1 MDTSIRHE
9 TARRETR
16 DMDSIPRP
24 EVPCPVSKKTIAF
37 KTLGCRVN
45 LYETDALAS
54 RFKAAGYDVAD
65 SNADANVFIVNTCTV
80 TNQSDQKCRQA
91 IHQIRR
97 KHPEALIVVTG
108 CMVNHRK
115 EELLQSGIADYVI
128 DNERKSALFDIIDE
142 HFRIGRSDPEGYDR
156 DLFSYQPAFDTFHTR
171 SLIKI
176 HDGCNNFCSYC
187 IIPMVRGRATS
198 RPAEDIYNNVREVV
212 AHGFKEIVLTGVNMG
227 RYQFEDTNF
236 EQLVENILNIDGDFR
251 VRVSSIEPDQ
261 FSDRFLNLFQHEKLA
276 PHMHICLQSG
286 SNNTLRRMN
295 RHYTIGH
302 FREMCQRIRA
312 IRPDFNL
319 TTDIIVGFPGETEQ
333 TFKESCDFACE
344 IGFSHI
350 HTFKYS
356 VRTGTRAA
364 TMPNQVPENI
374 KTERSEVMRQISLEN
389 KLKYFQAMQGETQR
403 MLIERIDSKGI
414 ARGYGENYVPI
425 QLKGNGLE
433 RNIFI
438 NVRLN
443 EIVNQGNEEK
453 IAFVAEMGKA

>member
-1 MDTSIRHE
+1 M
-9 TARRETR
+9 
-16 DMDSIPRP
+16 
-24 EVPCPVSKKTIAF
+24 KKVAF

-54 RFKAAGYDVAD
+54 RFKAAGYDIAD
-65 SNADANVFIVNTCTV
+65 SDADADVFVVNTCTV
-80 TNQSDQKCRQA
+80 TNTSDQKCRQA

-97 KHPEALIVVTG
+97 KHPEALIAVTG

-115 EELLQSGIADYVI
+115 EELLQSGIADFVI

-142 HFRIGRSDPEGYDR
+142 HFRTGHSDPEGYDR

-198 RPAEDIYNNVREVV
+198 RPAADIYDNVREVV
-212 AHGFKEIVLTGVNMG
+212 AHGFKEIVLTGVNLG
-227 RYQFEDTNF
+227 RYQHEGTDF

-261 FSDRFLNLFQHEKLA
+261 FSDHFLALFQHEKLA

-286 SNNTLRRMN
+286 SDDTLK
-295 RHYTIGH
+295 
-302 FREMCQRIRA
+302 RI
-312 IRPDFNL
+312 
-319 TTDIIVGFPGETEQ
+319 TDIIVGFPGETET
-333 TFKESCDFACE
+333 TFKESCDFAKE

-356 VRTGTRAA
+356 VRTGTKAA
-364 TMPNQVPENI
+364 TMPDQVPEKV

-389 KLKYFQAMQGETQR
+389 KNRYFDTMQGKIQR
-403 MLIERIDSKGI
+403 MLIERIDSKGV
-414 ARGYGENYVPI
+414 ARGYGENYIPVI
-425 QLKGNGLE
+425 LNNCKVEKNT
-433 RNIFI
+433 FI
-438 NVRLN
+438 NIKLT
-443 EIVNQGNEEK
+443 EILRRDNEEK
-453 IAFVAEMGKA
+453 MSFSCEPIN

>member
-1 MDTSIRHE
+1 M
-9 TARRETR
+9 
-16 DMDSIPRP
+16 
-24 EVPCPVSKKTIAF
+24 KKVAF

-54 RFKAAGYDVAD
+54 RFKANGYELTEGNQEAD
-65 SNADANVFIVNTCTV
+65 VFIVNTCTV
-80 TNQSDQKCRQA
+80 TNTSDQKCRQA
-91 IHQIRR
+91 IRQIRR

-128 DNERKSALFDIIDE
+128 DNERKSALFDIVDE
-142 HFRIGRSDPEGYDR
+142 HFKTGHSDPEGYDR

-198 RPAEDIYNNVREVV
+198 RPAEDIYHNIREVV
-212 AHGFKEIVLTGVNMG
+212 DHGFKEIVLTGVNMG
-227 RYQFEDTNF
+227 RYQYEDVRF
-236 EQLVENILNIDGDFR
+236 EQLVENILKIDGDFR

-261 FSDRFLNLFQHEKLA
+261 FSDHFLTLFQHEKLA

-286 SNNTLRRMN
+286 SDETLKRMH
-295 RHYTIGH
+295 RFYTVDQ
-302 FREMCQRIRA
+302 FRDMCQRIKA
-312 IRPDFNL
+312 FRPDFNL

-333 TFKESCDFACE
+333 NFLESCDFARE
-344 IGFSHI
+344 IGFTHI

-356 VRTGTRAA
+356 VRTGTKAA
-364 TMPNQVPENI
+364 AMPNQIPEI
-374 KTERSEVMRQISLEN
+374 VKAERSEAMRQISLGN
-389 KLKYFQAMQGETQR
+389 KTKYFEMMQGRTQR
-403 MLIERIDSKGI
+403 MLIERIDSKGT
-414 ARGYGENYVPI
+414 ARGYGENYIPI
-425 QLKGNGLE
+425 VLKGVNFQ
-433 RNIFI
+433 RNTFI
-438 NVRLN
+438 KTQLF

-453 IAFVAEMGKA
+453 MSFVGKSAIYPIG

>member
-1 MDTSIRHE
+1 MN
-9 TARRETR
+9 
-16 DMDSIPRP
+16 
-24 EVPCPVSKKTIAF
+24 KKISF
-37 KTLGCRVN
+37 KTLGCRLN

-54 RFKAAGYDVAD
+54 RFKAAGYEIAD
-65 SNADANVFIVNTCTV
+65 SNGAADVFVVNTCTV
-80 TNQSDQKCRQA
+80 TNTSDQKCRQA

-97 KHPEALIVVTG
+97 KHPEALIAVTG

-128 DNERKSALFDIIDE
+128 DNERKAALFDIIDE
-142 HFRIGRSDPEGYDR
+142 HFKTGHSDPEGYDR

-212 AHGFKEIVLTGVNMG
+212 AHGFKEVVLTGVNMG
-227 RYQFEDTNF
+227 RYQYERTNF
-236 EQLVENILNIDGDFR
+236 EQLVENILSIDGDFR

-261 FSDRFLNLFQHEKLA
+261 FSDRFLALFQHEKLA

-286 SNNTLRRMN
+286 SDDTLKRMH
-295 RHYTIGH
+295 RFYTVAQ
-302 FREMCQRIRA
+302 FRDMCQRIKA
-312 IRPDFNL
+312 FRPDFNL
-319 TTDIIVGFPGETEQ
+319 TTDIIVGFPGETEN
-333 TFKESCDFACE
+333 TFKESCEFAKE

-356 VRTGTRAA
+356 VRTGTKAA
-364 TMPNQVPENI
+364 IMPDQVPEKV

-389 KLKYFQAMQGETQR
+389 KIKYFEMMQGRTQR
-403 MLIERIDSKGI
+403 MLIERIDSKGV
-414 ARGYGENYVPI
+414 ARGYGENYIPVVLGDC
-425 QLKGNGLE
+425 QTEKNT
-433 RNIFI
+433 FI
-438 NVRLN
+438 NIKLGDIIHRD
-443 EIVNQGNEEK
+443 NEEK
-453 IAFVAEMGKA
+453 IAFNCKPMY